1 MKYIIIGKIVNTHGI
16 KGEVRILSDFPYK
29 SKVFKTGMKIYI
41 GKIKEEK
48 EITSY
53 RHHKIFDM
61 ITMKGITNINEVLKY
76 KGEYVFIN
84 KEDLILADKE
94 YLDEDL
100 IGKTVIMN
108 GKNIGKVKKILRYNK
123 NNLFLVNNGEKDFYI
138 PYNFDIIEN
147 INLKNG
153 EITIK
158 QLEGLIK

>member
-41 GKIKEEK
+41 GKSKEEK

-53 RHHKIFDM
+53 RPHKMFDM
-61 ITMKGITNINEVLKY
+61 IKMNDLDNINDVLKY
-76 KGEYVFIN
+76 KGQYVFIN
-84 KEDLILADKE
+84 KTDLHLGDHE

-100 IGKTVIMN
+100 IGKDIIMN
-108 GKNIGKVKKILRYNK
+108 KKNIGKVKKIVRYSK
-123 NNLFLVNNGEKDFYI
+123 NNLFLVNNAEKDFYI

-147 INLKNG
+147 IDLENG
-153 EITIK
+153 QITIK
-158 QLEGLIK
+158 ELEGLL